1 VDRETKDWKLAKSWN
16 DRIHREL
23 IEMTSLNLIGSSAKF
38 QALLAEVARVAP
50 VNSAVLI
57 QGETDT
63 GKEVIAR
70 AIHEAD
76 LG

>member
-1 VDRETKDWKLAKSWN
+1 MK
-16 DRIHREL
+16 
-23 IEMTSLNLIGSSAKF
+23 MTRLNLIGSSAKF

-57 QGETDT
+57 QCETDT
-63 GKEVIAR
+63 GKEVITR